1 VGIFH
6 PSREHPND
14 HQAVFAE
21 YAQSAHWTAIHLG
34 QFVGM
39 AVIIAGLLV
48 LFVALNVDAGLSAW
62 ATRFGAVSAG
72 VALALYGIL
81 QAVDGVALK
90 QAVNVWVTAPG
101 AEQAARFASA
111 ETIRWLEWGVRSY
124 YSFLLGLALVLFGTA
139 IIRTARVP
147 RLIGCLMALS
157 GLLYIVQGAVLG
169 SQGFSEANSAPQLL
183 AYLLI
188 LIWSTWLLISAW
200 RTERL

>member
-14 HQAVFAE
+14 HRAVFAE

-39 AVIIAGLLV
+39 ALIIAGLLA

-62 ATRFGAVSAG
+62 AMRFGAVSAS

-90 QAVNVWVTAPG
+90 QAVDAWFTAPD

-111 ETIRWLEWGVRSY
+111 ETMRWLEWGVRSY
-124 YSFLLGLALVLFGTA
+124 YSFLLGVALMLFGTA

-157 GLLYIVQGAVLG
+157 GLLYIVQGVVLG
-169 SQGFSEANSAPQLL
+169 SQGFAEANAAPQLL

-200 RTERL
+200 RT